1 MPTNRK
7 DLIRNLKQAA
17 KNNTLMT
24 PKHNPNNLGT
34 AMKGFRTVL
43 SFDLASNLNS
53 FIDSEDFRVYSYNN
67 SKKPLSPTYIEII
80 PNSSSGFLI
89 PSSGV
94 TSYSPFAT
102 SALDSIIVVSGKT
115 QGWHMFGE
123 SSLNI
128 QNMLNNGDLTDKI
141 ELT

>member
-24 PKHNPNNLGT
+24 TKHNPNNLGT

-53 FIDSEDFRVYSYNN
+53 FIDSEDFRVYSYIRVR
-67 SKKPLSPTYIEII
+67 K
-80 PNSSSGFLI
+80 
-89 PSSGV
+89 
-94 TSYSPFAT
+94 
-102 SALDSIIVVSGKT
+102 
-115 QGWHMFGE
+115 
-123 SSLNI
+123 SSLEKELKSSDKGKKGLPADGQAAAAAEELSRSGQFI
-128 QNMLNNGDLTDKI
+128 SDRGASPKIILEHLALTLPI
-141 ELT
+141 F